1 MIILSREGR
10 TMPACNLLLMVLGLF
25 LGMVVAAPAVTIQT
39 PISYEH
45 KEANLYQIIT
55 AWGFPVDNDA
65 LQQATPLESLPP
77 GAYSLNT
84 YAGYSNTSQ
93 YLGTYSLEATAPDR
107 HGQPPAG
114 SLSLHI
120 SRKSGNWDADI
131 TFSESSDFGFFDD
144 IKKTTTLLTTQ
155 NQNSTL
161 NPYRQSSGLIFDLGE
176 IDPQYAGRYII
187 AFENGRRHNPY
198 KDLAYNDLV
207 MQVARVPLPGT
218 LPLVAGGLLG
228 LWMIGRRTHPAGT
241 WLA

>member
-1 MIILSREGR
+1 
-10 TMPACNLLLMVLGLF
+10 MPVCNLLLMVLGLF

-39 PISYEH
+39 PIRYEH

-65 LQQATPLESLPP
+65 LQQATPLESLPA
-77 GAYSLNT
+77 GTYSLKT
-84 YAGYSNTSQ
+84 YVSYSNTSQ
-93 YLGTYSLEATAPDR
+93 YLGTYPLEATAPDR
-107 HGQPPAG
+107 RDQPPAG
-114 SLSLHI
+114 SLSLLI
-120 SRKSGNWDADI
+120 PRKSGNWDGDI
-131 TFSESSDFGFFDD
+131 IFSEASDFGFFDD
-144 IKKTTTLLTTQ
+144 IKKTTILLTTQ

-198 KDLAYNDLV
+198 QDLAYNDLV

-228 LWMIGRRTHPAGT
+228 LWMIGRRTYPAGT
-241 WLA
+241 

>member
-1 MIILSREGR
+1 
-10 TMPACNLLLMVLGLF
+10 MPACNLLLMVLGLF
-25 LGMVVAAPAVTIQT
+25 LGMVAAAPAVTIQT

-65 LQQATPLESLPP
+65 LQQATPLESLPA
-77 GAYSLNT
+77 GVYSLKT
-84 YAGYSNTSQ
+84 YASYSNTSQ
-93 YLGTYSLEATAPDR
+93 YLGTYPLEATAPDR
-107 HGQPPAG
+107 RDQPPAG
-114 SLSLHI
+114 SLSLPI
-120 SRKSGNWDADI
+120 PRKSGNWDGDI
-131 TFSESSDFGFFDD
+131 TFSETSDFGFFDD

-161 NPYRQSSGLIFDLGE
+161 NLYRQSSGLIFDLGE
-176 IDPQYAGRYII
+176 IDPQYAGHYII

-198 KDLAYNDLV
+198 KDLAYHDLV

-228 LWMIGRRTHPAGT
+228 LWMIGRRAYPAGT
-241 WLA
+241 WPV